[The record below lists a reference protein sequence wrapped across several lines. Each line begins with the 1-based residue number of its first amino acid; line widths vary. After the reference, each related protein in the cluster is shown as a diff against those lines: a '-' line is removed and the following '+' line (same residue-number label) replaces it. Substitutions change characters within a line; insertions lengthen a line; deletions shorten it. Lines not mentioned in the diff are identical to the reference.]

1 MSYSTVMSAES
12 VTAFLHEAF
21 KDQMRDRPPFI
32 VTSLEPGIA
41 TLRYETSTVNLRPG
55 GTVSGPTMFTL
66 ADVGAYAVVLGH
78 VGPKALAVTTNLSIN
93 FLRKPKPGTLIGRTR
108 LLKLGKRLAVTDTE
122 IYTEGSDDMV
132 AHATATYS
140 IPD

>member
-1 MSYSTVMSAES
+1 MSFSIVMTAGE
-12 VTAFLHEAF
+12 VTAFLDKVFHQQIDGRVRFVVTELAPGLAVV
-21 KDQMRDRPPFI
+21 QM
-32 VTSLEPGIA
+32 
-41 TLRYETSTVNLRPG
+41 ETGSAHLRPG

-78 VGPKALAVTTNLSIN
+78 VGPKALAVTTNLNIN
-93 FLRKPKPGTLIGRTR
+93 FLRKPTPGLLIGRTR
-108 LLKLGKRLAVTDTE
+108 LIKLGKRLAVTDTE
-122 IYTEGSDDMV
+122 IYTGASDDMV